1 MTRLG
6 RVALKRVQQLSVEGD
21 PALVRWH
28 KQQIN
33 SLMRRLGLGVYAL
46 LWISFFKG
54 VLLTLLVSW
63 LLG

>member
-33 SLMRRLGLGVYAL
+33 ELMRRSGLGVYAL
-46 LWISFFKG
+46 LWISFLKG